1 MTAIQILIAAFVM
14 FAVWRTVGRF
24 REAELS
30 WPWFI
35 LWLVMWIALGV
46 GAVLPQTTEWFARMI
61 GVGRGVDAVLY
72 ASVIFLFYL
81 EFRLYLRQERLEHE
95 ISVLVRQIGLEDF
108 RQREAARLER
118 EEADE

>member
-1 MTAIQILIAAFVM
+1 MTAIQVLIAAFVL
-14 FAVWRTVGRF
+14 FAIWRTVGRF
-24 REAELS
+24 REAELR

-35 LWLVMWIALGV
+35 VWLLMWVVLGIGAL
-46 GAVLPQTTEWFARMI
+46 LPQTTEWFARII
-61 GVGRGVDAVLY
+61 GVGRGVDAALY

-108 RQREAARLER
+108 RQREAASQER
-118 EEADE
+118 AYLDE